1 MPLSTKKVE
10 LIAAIVRA
18 ESGEA
23 GQERASAQAEASPA
37 RKRGK
42 AAPQPAGAAKGA
54 EQTAQ
59 PAAEEK
65 KPAPKKTRASS
76 AASEPAEAAK
86 GAEQTAQPAAEEKKP
101 APRKTRA
108 SSAASEPAEAAKGA
122 EQTAQPAAEEK
133 KPAPRKTRA
142 SSAASE
148 PAEAAKG
155 AEQTAP
161 PAAEEKPAPK
171 KADASGT
178 ASEPAEAAK
187 DAEQTAQPAAEE
199 KPAPK
204 KADAS
209 GTAPEPAGAAKGAG
223 QTAPPAAKGR
233 SSERTAQK
241 RRGRPLI
248 PPKAVEQADGV
259 HEESADN
266 PVGMAQQ
273 ERFYAPRRAEAKEA
287 SKPEKPSAGAGQ
299 KQPKIA
305 ADMAAP
311 GESPKQEPSK
321 AETARQ
327 EAAKTA
333 AQLHTPQRTPR
344 SALPRQ
350 DAAGLQRTH
359 APAEKPGAEAR
370 RDAPQPQETGRAW
383 QRPAYHAPE
392 RLSYGPRSAG
402 RVYSSYQPGFQQ
414 GYRQGRPA
422 SYVAPQPRFAGVS
435 YAGTQEP
442 EPPREAAVPQEAKNR
457 AVRDWTPQPEPAV
470 PEGDFGEGGG
480 MLEIHPDGYGFLRSK
495 CYEPG
500 NDDVYVSIAQ
510 IRRFGLKN
518 GDYVVGK
525 TRPARDGDR
534 YSALVYIDKVND
546 LPAEQAARR
555 KPFEELTPIYPNKRI
570 TLENGGNAN
579 DLAIRLIDF
588 IAPIGF
594 GQRALI
600 VSPPKAGKTVLLKKI
615 ANGITENFP
624 QVHLIML
631 LIDERPEEVTDI
643 KRSVRGEVVYST
655 FDEMQENH
663 TRVSEAVIE
672 RAQRLVECGKDVVI
686 LLDSITR
693 LARAYNA
700 IAPQTGRALSGGLGP
715 GVLYKPKRFF
725 GAARN
730 IEEGGSLTIIATAL
744 VETGSRMDDVIYEEF
759 KGTGNMEIHLD
770 RKLSE
775 KRIFPAIDLAKSGT
789 RHEELLLSEQEL
801 DGVLAVRKVLSSTG
815 VADAAEQLLSMLER
829 TRTNTEFFQRLKEW
843 ILLWE
848 KEGYTVGGRRG
859 G

>member
-1 MPLSTKKVE
+1 MDINSYEEMGMPALRHLAKEKGIHLPLSTKKVE

-23 GQERASAQAEASPA
+23 GQERASAQAEAAPA

-108 SSAASEPAEAAKGA
+108 S
-122 EQTAQPAAEEK
+122 
-133 KPAPRKTRA
+133 
-142 SSAASE
+142 
-148 PAEAAKG
+148 
-155 AEQTAP
+155 
-161 PAAEEKPAPK
+161 
-171 KADASGT
+171 GT
-178 ASEPAEAAK
+178 ASEPAE
-187 DAEQTAQPAAEE
+187 
-199 KPAPK
+199 
-204 KADAS
+204 
-209 GTAPEPAGAAKGAG
+209 AAKGAG

-233 SSERTAQK
+233 SAERTAQK

-333 AQLHTPQRTPR
+333 AQLYTPQRTPR

-843 ILLWE
+843 LLLWE